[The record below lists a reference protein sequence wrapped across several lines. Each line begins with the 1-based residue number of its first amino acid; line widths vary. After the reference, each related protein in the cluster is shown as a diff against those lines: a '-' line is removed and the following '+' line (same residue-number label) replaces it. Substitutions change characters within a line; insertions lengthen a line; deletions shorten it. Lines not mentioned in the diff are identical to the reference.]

1 MAREF
6 SITPKSVPPVSS
18 EYRRIATSLPAPE
31 TVPML
36 ESLHRTELR
45 AMQGQ
50 PPVVWHRAEGF
61 QIYDPA
67 GNCWIDWSSG
77 VLITNAGH
85 SHPDVIKAIQEQTA
99 SHMIASYMFPNAAR
113 ARFAERFSEL
123 LPEGHKKVFLLSTGS
138 EAVECA
144 IKLCRTHGIRAGGRK
159 KNVIVSFEK
168 AFHGRTLGSQQAG
181 GIPALKEWIVNLDAG
196 FVQVPFP
203 DGFRTTDTSF
213 DFFLKCLADQ
223 GVSAPNVCGVI
234 LETYQGGSAAFA
246 PVEYMQQ
253 LRKWCD
259 GHKALLVCDE
269 VQAGFGRTGTMWG
282 FEHYGI
288 VPDLS
293 TWGKGISSS
302 LPIAAVAGRA
312 DVMDLHPPGS
322 MSSTHSGNPVC
333 CAAALASL
341 EVVVRENL
349 PAQAARKG
357 AILHARLKAMM
368 AKHPE
373 IGCVDGK
380 GMVAGIA
387 CVKPGNNREPHP
399 DLAWDIVERCWHK
412 GLLMFMPVGFGGAT
426 VKICP
431 PLIISDEALEE
442 SLQVFEQAFAEVA
455 AEHKLEAAAR

>member
-6 SITPKSVPPVSS
+6 SITPKPVPPVSS
-18 EYRRIATSLPAPE
+18 QYRKIATPLPAPE
-31 TVPML
+31 TVPIL

-50 PPVVWHRAEGF
+50 PPVVWDRAEGF
-61 QIYDPA
+61 QVYDPA

-144 IKLCRTHGIRAGGRK
+144 IKLCRTHGIKVGGRK
-159 KNVIVSFEK
+159 KNIIVSFEK

-181 GIPALKEWIVNLDAG
+181 GIPALKEWIVNLDPG

-203 DGFRTTDTSF
+203 DGFRTPDTSF

-223 GVSAPNVCGVI
+223 GVNGPNVCGVI

-302 LPIAAVAGRA
+302 LPLAAVAGRA

-357 AILHARLKAMM
+357 AILHARLRSM
-368 AKHPE
+368 AAKFPE

-380 GMVAGIA
+380 GLVAGVA
-387 CVKPGNNREPHP
+387 CIKPGANKEPHP

-426 VKICP
+426 IKICP
-431 PLIISDEALEE
+431 PLTIGDDALAE
-442 SLQVFEQAFAEVA
+442 SLQVFEEAFAEVA
-455 AEHKLEAAAR
+455 AEHKVEAAAR

>member
-6 SITPKSVPPVSS
+6 SITPKPVPPVSS
-18 EYRRIATSLPAPE
+18 QYRKIATPLPAPE

-50 PPVVWHRAEGF
+50 PPVVWDRAEGF

-144 IKLCRTHGIRAGGRK
+144 IKLCRTHGIKVGGRK
-159 KNVIVSFEK
+159 KNIIVSFEK

-181 GIPALKEWIVNLDAG
+181 GIPALKEWIVNLDPG

-203 DGFRTTDTSF
+203 DGFRTPDTSF

-223 GVSAPNVCGVI
+223 GVNGPNVCGVI

-302 LPIAAVAGRA
+302 LPLAAVAGRA

-357 AILHARLKAMM
+357 AILHARLRSM
-368 AKHPE
+368 AAKFPE

-380 GMVAGIA
+380 GLVAGVA
-387 CVKPGNNREPHP
+387 CIKPGANKEPHP

-431 PLIISDEALEE
+431 PLTISDDALAE
-442 SLQVFEQAFAEVA
+442 SLQVFEEAFAEVA
-455 AEHKLEAAAR
+455 AEHKVEAAAR